1 MSFESYGDYQLLKKL
16 ATGGMAQIYLAR
28 QQGMEGFEKFLV
40 VKRILPHLAENDDFI
55 KMFLDEAR
63 IAARLNHPNIV
74 QIFNLGAQ
82 DDSYFIAMEFIHGED
97 VRRVWKR
104 ADLKAK
110 PIPVPLVA
118 RIIMDACGGLDYAH
132 KKVDSQGKPLNIV
145 HRDISPQNIL
155 VTFEGGVKVV
165 DFGIAKAAD
174 QATVTKSGVLKGK
187 YSYMS
192 PEQAS
197 GQKIDRRSDIFAL
210 GVVLYELTT
219 GTRLF
224 KRANDIQTL
233 NAVTECEVLPPS
245 EVNPALPKDFDPI
258 VMKALA
264 KRPEDRYQEAILF
277 QAALENWVL
286 QNKFPSSSVQLAGFM
301 QDIYAERLMQE
312 AEEGRILIE
321 GLDASRNEASK
332 NGGEERATPVSKA
345 SRLPQTT
352 SLRAVDAR
360 LDKEEATIAQRPSNR
375 SGSLG
380 GAVSGAVSR
389 SSRVDRAPPAPVP
402 RRADHDDDRG
412 GATVTS
418 TQTKSGTGRPLL
430 WVGSFFAIVG
440 LAVSA
445 WVVISSNQLAEVVI
459 ASEPSN
465 ATVKFDNKVLANC
478 VTPCTLPEVPAGAY
492 PLVLSRA
499 GYQDLKTRVD
509 IPAKGRVRLPA
520 YALVPESKD
529 DPVAVAGP
537 DAGAVASVKFVVRSS
552 PDGAQVLV
560 DGKARGVTP
569 ATLDLPPG
577 TVIGLGLKLS
587 GYRDFNDSFQVS
599 GDGERTI
606 GLEKR
611 ETNVVQQ
618 PPPPPPKREFGMVR
632 FIVKPWASVQCG
644 AFKLGDT
651 PFADKQ
657 LPAGAYDCTF
667 SNPEFPDKKQAVVVK
682 PNETVRVSV
691 NF

>member
-1 MSFESYGDYQLLKKL
+1 MSVETYGEYQLLKKL

-40 VKRILPHLAENDDFI
+40 VKRILPHLAENDEFI

-104 ADLKAK
+104 ADSKNK
-110 PIPVPLVA
+110 PIPVPLVS
-118 RIIMDACGGLDYAH
+118 RIIMDACSGLDYAH

-224 KRANDIQTL
+224 KRPNDIQTL
-233 NAVTECEVLPPS
+233 NAVTECDVIAPS
-245 EVNPALPKDFDPI
+245 EVNEELPKDFDPI

-264 KRPEDRYQEAILF
+264 KRPEDRYQEAIHF

-286 QNKFPSSSVQLAGFM
+286 QNKFPSSSVQLAQFM
-301 QDIYAERLMQE
+301 QDIYAERLAQE

-321 GLDASRNEASK
+321 GLDASK
-332 NGGEERATPVSKA
+332 EERATPVSRSNKMA
-345 SRLPQTT
+345 PTT

-360 LDKEEATIAQRPSNR
+360 EAATRDAEAEATVAQRPTRQAGSV
-375 SGSLG
+375 SGS
-380 GAVSGAVSR
+380 VSKPR
-389 SSRVDRAPPAPVP
+389 SMGSLPRPAPPAAPP
-402 RRADHDDDRG
+402 SQAAIDFDPG
-412 GATVTS
+412 GHTITS
-418 TQTKSGTGRPLL
+418 TATTAGKKPLL
-430 WVGSFFAIVG
+430 WVSMLAVGAG

-445 WVVISSNQLAEVVI
+445 WMVISTSARAEVVV

-465 ATVKFDNKVLANC
+465 ASVRFDGKDLPGC
-478 VTPCTLPEVPAGAY
+478 STPCTLPDVPAGAY
-492 PLVLSRA
+492 PLVLRKQ
-499 GYQDLKTRVD
+499 GYADLKTRID
-509 IPAKGRVRLPA
+509 IPAGGRHRLPA
-520 YALVPESKD
+520 FTLRPETGAAREPSSD
-529 DPVAVAGP
+529 AGPVAVAP
-537 DAGAVASVKFVVRSS
+537 QTVTFTVKTVPS
-552 PDGAQVLV
+552 GAQLV
-560 DGKARGVTP
+560 IDGRGRGLTP
-569 ATLDLPPG
+569 ASFEVLPG
-577 TVIGLGLKLS
+577 TVVAMGLKLQ
-587 GYRDFNDSFQVS
+587 GYRDVTESFQIT
-599 GDGERTI
+599 DTGERLVT
-606 GLEKR
+606 LDKKEAA
-611 ETNVVQQ
+611 VVHN
-618 PPPPPPKREFGMVR
+618 PPPPPPKKEKEFGTVR

-644 AFKLGDT
+644 SFKLGDT

-657 LPAGAYDCTF
+657 LPAGSYDCTF
-667 SNPEFPDKKQAVVVK
+667 SNPDFPSQKQQIVVK
-682 PNETVRVSV
+682 PNETIRVAV

>member
-1 MSFESYGDYQLLKKL
+1 MSIETYGDYQLLKKL
-16 ATGGMAQIYLAR
+16 ATGGMAQIFLAR

-104 ADLKAK
+104 ADSKNK

-197 GQKIDRRSDIFAL
+197 GLKIDRRSDIFAL

-224 KRANDIQTL
+224 KRTNDIQTL
-233 NAVTECEVLPPS
+233 NAVTECVVVPPS
-245 EVNPALPKDFDPI
+245 EINERLPKDFDPI

-264 KRPEDRYQEAILF
+264 KRPEDRYQEAIAF

-286 QNKFPSSSVQLAGFM
+286 QNKFPSSSVQLAAFM
-301 QDIYAERLMQE
+301 QDIYAERLAQE

-321 GLDASRNEASK
+321 GLDASKNEASK
-332 NGGEERATPVSKA
+332 NGEERATPISKA
-345 SRLPQTT
+345 GRLAPTA
-352 SLRAVDAR
+352 SLKAIDPRPRVD
-360 LDKEEATIAQRPSNR
+360 DDNQEATIAQRPAR
-375 SGSLG
+375 GGS
-380 GAVSGAVSR
+380 VSGAISKPR
-389 SSRVDRAPPAPVP
+389 TSDRALAAPPPLAL
-402 RRADHDDDRG
+402 DDDRG

-418 TQTKSGTGRPLL
+418 TETRAGGKPLV
-430 WVGSFFAIVG
+430 WVAALAVVSG

-445 WVVISSNQLAEVVI
+445 WMVIANAPRAEVVV

-465 ATVKFDNKVLANC
+465 AAVRFDGRLLASC
-478 VTPCTLPEVPAGAY
+478 TTPCTLPEVQAGEY
-492 PLVLSRA
+492 SLSLTRA
-499 GYQDLKTRVD
+499 GYQELKTRIE
-509 IPAKGRVRLPA
+509 IPARGRVRLPA
-520 YALVPESKD
+520 FTLQPAVKDPVGVSPEVD
-529 DPVAVAGP
+529 AGPAVAVAP
-537 DAGAVASVKFVVRSS
+537 QPVTFSVKSN
-552 PDGAQVLV
+552 PPGAQLLV
-560 DGKARGVTP
+560 DGKSRGVTP
-569 ATLDLPPG
+569 ASFEVTPG
-577 TVIGLGLKLS
+577 TVVGVSLKLP
-587 GYRDFNDSFQVS
+587 GYREFSDSFQIS
-599 GDGERTI
+599 EPGERTI
-606 GLEKR
+606 SLEKR
-611 ETNVVQQ
+611 EPAATHVN
-618 PPPPPPKREFGMVR
+618 PPPKKEFGMVR

-657 LPAGAYDCTF
+657 LPAGSYECTF
-667 SNPEFPDKKQAVVVK
+667 SNPEFPEKKQAVVVK
-682 PNETVRVSV
+682 PNETIRVSV

>member
-1 MSFESYGDYQLLKKL
+1 VSIETYGDYQLLKKL
-16 ATGGMAQIYLAR
+16 ATGGMAQIFLAR

-104 ADLKAK
+104 ADSKSK

-233 NAVTECEVLPPS
+233 NAVTECVVVPPS
-245 EVNPALPKDFDPI
+245 EVNDRLPKDFDPI

-321 GLDASRNEASK
+321 GLEGSK
-332 NGGEERATPVSKA
+332 NDGSKNGEERATPISRA
-345 SRLPQTT
+345 SRVGPTASLKT
-352 SLRAVDAR
+352 SDPRAKQVEDDAQ
-360 LDKEEATIAQRPSNR
+360 EATVAQRPAR
-375 SGSLG
+375 GGS
-380 GAVSGAVSR
+380 VSAAISKPR
-389 SSRVDRAPPAPVP
+389 LIDRPISK
-402 RRADHDDDRG
+402 HDDDRG

-418 TQTKSGTGRPLL
+418 THSESGDRRRPLV
-430 WVGSFFAIVG
+430 W
-440 LAVSA
+440 LAVLAAVAGVAISA
-445 WVVISSNQLAEVVI
+445 WMVIANPPLAEVVV

-465 ATVKFDNKVLANC
+465 ATVRFDGRLLPNC
-478 VTPCTLPEVPAGAY
+478 TTPCTLPEVPAGPY
-492 PLVLSRA
+492 RLSLAKA
-499 GYQDLKTRVD
+499 GYQELKTRVE

-520 YALVPESKD
+520 FVLFAETKESVAAQALAPL
-529 DPVAVAGP
+529 
-537 DAGAVASVKFVVRSS
+537 DAGLAEVAAAPTVRFNVKTN
-552 PDGAQVLV
+552 PPGAQLWV
-560 DGKARGVTP
+560 DGKGRGVTP
-569 ATLDLPPG
+569 ASFEVTPG
-577 TVIGLGLKLS
+577 TVVAVSLKLS
-587 GYRDFNDSFQVS
+587 GYRDFADSFQIS
-599 GDGERTI
+599 DTGERTI
-606 GLEKR
+606 SLEKR
-611 ETNVVQQ
+611 EGTAPHLT
-618 PPPPPPKREFGMVR
+618 PPLPKKEFGTVR

-644 AFKLGDT
+644 ALKLGDT

-657 LPAGAYDCTF
+657 LPAGQIECTF
-667 SNPEFPDKKQAVVVK
+667 TNPDFPERKQSVLVK
-682 PNETVRVSV
+682 ANETTRVSV